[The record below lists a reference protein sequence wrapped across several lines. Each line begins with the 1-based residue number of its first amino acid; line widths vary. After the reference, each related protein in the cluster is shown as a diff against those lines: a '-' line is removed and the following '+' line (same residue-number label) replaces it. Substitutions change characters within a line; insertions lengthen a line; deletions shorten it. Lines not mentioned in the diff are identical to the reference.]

1 MMYTQQLQ
9 QQQHQQL
16 AGGQMDSKSSPS
28 KAAAKFATKQEI
40 ANTYMNKTE
49 AFQKYRLMQNG
60 TPVQQQQV
68 MPGYDDTNENIS
80 TSTSS
85 SLNANNNSQ
94 PASSSSTS
102 SSVASINSPLGH
114 HGHTT
119 HSNNPHQQQQQQ
131 QHNNIPGDSSFNQS
145 INSNNNNETSSTSTT
160 LPSHLKLEFD
170 KMKYLPDM
178 VKTIK
183 KRHSISEIEGSGN
196 TIPPLIVQKLLEK
209 HKEFNSLNH
218 QR

>member
-1 MMYTQQLQ
+1 MKGAYAQQLQ
-9 QQQHQQL
+9 QQS
-16 AGGQMDSKSSPS
+16 AQMDAKSSPS

-60 TPVQQQQV
+60 TPVQLPNQ
-68 MPGYDDTNENIS
+68 MNTFGNTTDDNENIS

-94 PASSSSTS
+94 PPSSTS
-102 SSVASINSPLGH
+102 SSIVSMSSPLGN
-114 HGHTT
+114 
-119 HSNNPHQQQQQQ
+119 SNVLNPQQQQL
-131 QHNNIPGDSSFNQS
+131 NMSNSRTTAGDNSFNQS
-145 INSNNNNETSSTSTT
+145 TNSNNDTLTM

-209 HKEFNSLNH
+209 HKEFNNLNNH
-218 QR
+218 R